1 MTGTSSPSRNLLV
14 ASLSVAL
21 AILTAGCANNSSLHT
36 TDTASPSTGGTATPG
51 SVHVAVAG
59 EVDLAVT
66 DAVAR
71 LDRFGDGSLAMTVR
85 NDDGVPEHL
94 GMVATPDGGRGE
106 LVGGKSAEGDGSL
119 STAGILVT
127 SGTSVTFGGTGG
139 PRVLLHHV
147 RGVTARHPLPVA
159 LQFGVAGLIRFQA
172 RVSSA

>member
-1 MTGTSSPSRNLLV
+1 M
-14 ASLSVAL
+14 AL
-21 AILTAGCANNSSLHT
+21 AVLSTGCANSSSAQT
-36 TDTASPSTGGTATPG
+36 TDTASPSTGGTAAPG
-51 SVHVAVAG
+51 SVHVVAG
-59 EVDLAVT
+59 EVDLTVT
-66 DAVAR
+66 GAVAH

-94 GMVATPDGGRGE
+94 GMVATPEGGRGE

-127 SGTSVTFGGTGG
+127 SGTSVTFGVNGG

-147 RGVTARHPLPVA
+147 RGVTAAHTLPVA
-159 LQFGVAGLIRFQA
+159 LQFGVAGLVRFQA

>member
-1 MTGTSSPSRNLLV
+1 MTGTSPPSRTLLV
-14 ASLSVAL
+14 ASLYVAL
-21 AILTAGCANNSSLHT
+21 AIATTGCADNSSAHT
-36 TDTASPSTGGTATPG
+36 ADAASPSTGGTAAPG
-51 SVHVAVAG
+51 SVHVVVAG
-59 EVDLAVT
+59 EVDLTVT
-66 DAVAR
+66 GAVAR

-94 GMVATPDGGRGE
+94 GMVATPDGRRGE

-127 SGTSVTFGGTGG
+127 SGTSVTFGATDG

-147 RGVTARHPLPVA
+147 RGISARHTLPVV